1 MLKKLRRKFIAIAML
16 SVSIVL
22 IAIVGTINVANYI
35 STNEA
40 LDARLKL
47 IAGNGGTFPDLLER
61 GSRGEESNKTD
72 SINAENNKK
81 NDEETK
87 SDTESTNINTE
98 STNTDTENTNTDTES
113 TNTNTESTNTDTE
126 NTNTDTENTNAGTEK
141 TNTDT
146 ENTNAGTEKTNAG
159 AENTNTATDNTN
171 AESTNTNTSSNTAD
185 ESTNKG
191 TSTRKEPPSGKTDVQ
206 PPEDMK
212 QADLKDDNLK
222 GNDLKGNDLKEN
234 DLNEND
240 FKENDLKRH
249 GISPESQFDT
259 RYFTV
264 TINSKG
270 EVENIDTSKIASVS
284 SENAAEYAKK
294 LWKSGKKG
302 DGKSGFADNCKY
314 LTVDEDGST
323 MYIFLSCQRELS
335 TIKTY
340 ILASVGISV
349 FGLVVVFV
357 MIFFFSGRILK
368 PVSESYEKQKR
379 FITDA
384 SHEIKTPL
392 TIIDANT
399 EVIEM
404 MEGENEWTS
413 NTRKQ
418 IARLTSLT
426 EKLVFLSR
434 MDEEATKLEMLE
446 FSLSDAILDTAE
458 PFKAVA
464 QTKGKKLTIDV
475 TDKILYTGDEKTIRQ
490 LISILLDNAIKYSG
504 CSSVRYEN
512 GNVNKDNI
520 NKTYHNKTI
529 QTQNNCVTTTGDPAP
544 EIELTMR
551 PSGKNRIIT
560 VWNTVDD
567 TANIKKGRQDM
578 LFERFYRTD
587 ASRNSKTGG
596 FGIGLSAA
604 YAIVK
609 AHKGKITAESKDDRS
624 IKFTI
629 VL

>member
-22 IAIVGTINVANYI
+22 IAIVGTINIANYM

-47 IAGNGGTFPDLLER
+47 IAGNGGTFPDLLEQKNM
-61 GSRGEESNKTD
+61 GVEGNKTD
-72 SINAENNKK
+72 SINN
-81 NDEETK
+81 
-87 SDTESTNINTE
+87 
-98 STNTDTENTNTDTES
+98 
-113 TNTNTESTNTDTE
+113 
-126 NTNTDTENTNAGTEK
+126 
-141 TNTDT
+141 
-146 ENTNAGTEKTNAG
+146 
-159 AENTNTATDNTN
+159 
-171 AESTNTNTSSNTAD
+171 
-185 ESTNKG
+185 G

-206 PPEDMK
+206 PPEDMN
-212 QADLKDDNLK
+212 QADLKDNNLK
-222 GNDLKGNDLKEN
+222 DNGL
-234 DLNEND
+234 
-240 FKENDLKRH
+240 KENDLKRH

-264 TINSKG
+264 TINSNG

-284 SENAAEYAKK
+284 SENAAQYAKK

-302 DGKSGFADNCKY
+302 DGKNGFSESFKY
-314 LTVDEDGST
+314 MTVGEGGST

-335 TIKTY
+335 TIRTY
-340 ILASVGISV
+340 VLASVGISV
-349 FGLVVVFV
+349 FGLAVVFV
-357 MIFFFSGRILK
+357 MIYFFSGKILK

-404 MEGENEWTS
+404 IEGENEWTS
-413 NTRKQ
+413 STRKQ
-418 IARLTSLT
+418 VARLTSLT

-458 PFKAVA
+458 PFKTVA
-464 QTKGKKLTIDV
+464 RTKGKKLTIDV

-490 LISILLDNAIKYSG
+490 LVSILLDNAMKYSG
-504 CSSVRYEN
+504 CSNAGFEK
-512 GNVNKDNI
+512 GNI
-520 NKTYHNKTI
+520 NKNNLNKTI
-529 QTQNNCVTTTGDPAP
+529 QTQNDCATTINPAP
-544 EIELTMR
+544 EIEISLKQ
-551 PSGKNRIIT
+551 SGKNRIIT
-560 VWNTVDD
+560 VWNTVDE
-567 TANIKKGRQDM
+567 TANIKKGRQDI

-587 ASRNSKTGG
+587 TSHNSKTGG

-609 AHKGKITAESKDDRS
+609 AHKGKITAESKDGRS

>member
-22 IAIVGTINVANYI
+22 IAIVGTINIANYM

-47 IAGNGGTFPDLLER
+47 IAGNGGTFPDLLEQKNM
-61 GSRGEESNKTD
+61 GVEGNKTD
-72 SINAENNKK
+72 SINN
-81 NDEETK
+81 
-87 SDTESTNINTE
+87 
-98 STNTDTENTNTDTES
+98 
-113 TNTNTESTNTDTE
+113 
-126 NTNTDTENTNAGTEK
+126 GTP
-141 TNTDT
+141 TL
-146 ENTNAGTEKTNAG
+146 
-159 AENTNTATDNTN
+159 
-171 AESTNTNTSSNTAD
+171 
-185 ESTNKG
+185 
-191 TSTRKEPPSGKTDVQ
+191 KEPPYGRTDVQ
-206 PPEDMK
+206 PPEDMN
-212 QADLKDDNLK
+212 QADL
-222 GNDLKGNDLKEN
+222 
-234 DLNEND
+234 
-240 FKENDLKRH
+240 KENDLKRH

-264 TINSKG
+264 TINSNG

-302 DGKSGFADNCKY
+302 DGKSGFAESCKY

-357 MIFFFSGRILK
+357 MIYFFSGKILK

-404 MEGENEWTS
+404 MEGENEWTNS
-413 NTRKQ
+413 TRKQ
-418 IARLTSLT
+418 VARLTSLT

-458 PFKAVA
+458 PFKTVA
-464 QTKGKKLTIDV
+464 RTKGKKLTIDV
-475 TDKILYTGDEKTIRQ
+475 TNGILYTGDEKTIRQ
-490 LISILLDNAIKYSG
+490 LISILLDNAMKYSG
-504 CSSVRYEN
+504 CSNAGFEK
-512 GNVNKDNI
+512 GNI
-520 NKTYHNKTI
+520 NKNNLNKTI
-529 QTQNNCVTTTGDPAP
+529 QTQNDCATTINPAP
-544 EIELTMR
+544 EIEISLKQ
-551 PSGKNRIIT
+551 SGKNRIIT
-560 VWNTVDD
+560 VWNTVDE

-587 ASRNSKTGG
+587 TSHNSKTGG

-609 AHKGKITAESKDDRS
+609 AHKGKITAESKDGRS

>member
-22 IAIVGTINVANYI
+22 IAIVGTINIANYM

-47 IAGNGGTFPDLLER
+47 IAGNGGTFPDLLEQKNM
-61 GSRGEESNKTD
+61 GVEGNKTD
-72 SINAENNKK
+72 SINN
-81 NDEETK
+81 
-87 SDTESTNINTE
+87 
-98 STNTDTENTNTDTES
+98 
-113 TNTNTESTNTDTE
+113 
-126 NTNTDTENTNAGTEK
+126 
-141 TNTDT
+141 
-146 ENTNAGTEKTNAG
+146 
-159 AENTNTATDNTN
+159 
-171 AESTNTNTSSNTAD
+171 
-185 ESTNKG
+185 G

-206 PPEDMK
+206 PPEDMN
-212 QADLKDDNLK
+212 QADLKDNNLK
-222 GNDLKGNDLKEN
+222 DNGL
-234 DLNEND
+234 
-240 FKENDLKRH
+240 KENDLKRH

-264 TINSKG
+264 TINSNG

-284 SENAAEYAKK
+284 SENAAQYAKK

-302 DGKSGFADNCKY
+302 DGKNGFSESFKY
-314 LTVDEDGST
+314 MTVGEGGST

-335 TIKTY
+335 TIRTY
-340 ILASVGISV
+340 VLASVGISV
-349 FGLVVVFV
+349 FGLGVVFV
-357 MIFFFSGRILK
+357 MIYFFSGKILK

-413 NTRKQ
+413 STRKQ
-418 IARLTSLT
+418 VARLTSLT

-458 PFKAVA
+458 SFKTVA
-464 QTKGKKLTIDV
+464 RTKGKKLTIDV
-475 TDKILYTGDEKTIRQ
+475 TDGILYTGDEKTIRQ
-490 LISILLDNAIKYSG
+490 LVSILLDNAMKYSG
-504 CSSVRYEN
+504 CSNAGFEK
-512 GNVNKDNI
+512 GNI
-520 NKTYHNKTI
+520 NKNNLNKTI
-529 QTQNNCVTTTGDPAP
+529 QTQNDCATTINPAP
-544 EIELTMR
+544 EIEISLKQ
-551 PSGKNRIIT
+551 SGKNRIIT
-560 VWNTVDD
+560 VWNTVDE

-587 ASRNSKTGG
+587 TSHNSKTGG

-609 AHKGKITAESKDDRS
+609 AHKGKITAESKDGRS

>member
-22 IAIVGTINVANYI
+22 IAIVGTINIANYI

-47 IAGNGGTFPDLLER
+47 IAGNGGTFPDLLEQKNM
-61 GSRGEESNKTD
+61 GVEGNKTD
-72 SINAENNKK
+72 SINN
-81 NDEETK
+81 
-87 SDTESTNINTE
+87 
-98 STNTDTENTNTDTES
+98 
-113 TNTNTESTNTDTE
+113 
-126 NTNTDTENTNAGTEK
+126 
-141 TNTDT
+141 
-146 ENTNAGTEKTNAG
+146 
-159 AENTNTATDNTN
+159 
-171 AESTNTNTSSNTAD
+171 
-185 ESTNKG
+185 G

-206 PPEDMK
+206 PPEDMN
-212 QADLKDDNLK
+212 QADLKDNNLK
-222 GNDLKGNDLKEN
+222 DNGL
-234 DLNEND
+234 
-240 FKENDLKRH
+240 KENDLKRH

-264 TINSKG
+264 TINSNG
-270 EVENIDTSKIASVS
+270 DVENIDTSKIASVS

-302 DGKSGFADNCKY
+302 DGKSGFAESCKY
-314 LTVDEDGST
+314 LTVDDDGST

-349 FGLVVVFV
+349 FGLGVVFV
-357 MIFFFSGRILK
+357 MIYFFSGKILK

-413 NTRKQ
+413 STRKQ
-418 IARLTSLT
+418 VARLTSLT

-458 PFKAVA
+458 PFKTVA
-464 QTKGKKLTIDV
+464 RTKGKKLTIDV
-475 TDKILYTGDEKTIRQ
+475 TDGILYTGDEKTIRQ

-504 CSSVRYEN
+504 CSSASFE
-512 GNVNKDNI
+512 KSNI
-520 NKTYHNKTI
+520 NKTNLNKTT
-529 QTQNNCVTTTGDPAP
+529 QTQNDCVTTINPAP
-544 EIELTMR
+544 EIEISMK
-551 PSGKNRIIT
+551 PSGRNRIIT
-560 VWNTVDD
+560 VWNTVDE

-587 ASRNSKTGG
+587 TSHNSKTGG

-609 AHKGKITAESKDDRS
+609 AHKGKITAESKDGRS

>member
-22 IAIVGTINVANYI
+22 IAIVGTINIANYI

-47 IAGNGGTFPDLLER
+47 IAGNGGTFPDLLEQKNM
-61 GSRGEESNKTD
+61 GVES
-72 SINAENNKK
+72 NKK
-81 NDEETK
+81 NDENTNTG
-87 SDTESTNINTE
+87 TESA
-98 STNTDTENTNTDTES
+98 NTDTFD
-113 TNTNTESTNTDTE
+113 
-126 NTNTDTENTNAGTEK
+126 
-141 TNTDT
+141 
-146 ENTNAGTEKTNAG
+146 
-159 AENTNTATDNTN
+159 
-171 AESTNTNTSSNTAD
+171 NTAD
-185 ESTNKG
+185 ESTNKRIP
-191 TSTRKEPPSGKTDVQ
+191 TLKEPPSGRTDVQ
-206 PPEDMK
+206 PPEDMN
-212 QADLKDDNLK
+212 QA
-222 GNDLKGNDLKEN
+222 

-240 FKENDLKRH
+240 INENDLKRH

-270 EVENIDTSKIASVS
+270 DVENIDTSKIASVS
-284 SENAAEYAKK
+284 SENAAQYAKK

-302 DGKSGFADNCKY
+302 DGKNGFSESFKY
-314 LTVDEDGST
+314 LTVGEGGST

-335 TIKTY
+335 TIRTY
-340 ILASVGISV
+340 VLASVGISV
-349 FGLVVVFV
+349 FGLADVFV
-357 MIFFFSGRILK
+357 MIYFFSGKILK
-368 PVSESYEKQKR
+368 PVSDSYEKQKR

-413 NTRKQ
+413 STRKQ
-418 IARLTSLT
+418 VARLTSLT

-464 QTKGKKLTIDV
+464 GTKGKKLTIDV

-504 CSSVRYEN
+504 CSSASREK
-512 GNVNKDNI
+512 GNI
-520 NKTYHNKTI
+520 NKKNLNKTNFNKTYLNKTT
-529 QTQNNCVTTTGDPAP
+529 QTQNDCVTTINPAP
-544 EIELTMR
+544 EIEISLKS
-551 PSGKNRIIT
+551 SGKNRIIT
-560 VWNTVDD
+560 VWNTVDE

-587 ASRNSKTGG
+587 ASHNSKTGG

-609 AHKGKITAESKDDRS
+609 AHKGKIIAESKDGRA

>member
-16 SVSIVL
+16 SVLIVL
-22 IAIVGTINVANYI
+22 IAIVGTINIANYI

-47 IAGNGGTFPDLLER
+47 IAGNGGTFPDLLEQKNM
-61 GSRGEESNKTD
+61 GGEGNKTD
-72 SINAENNKK
+72 SINN
-81 NDEETK
+81 
-87 SDTESTNINTE
+87 
-98 STNTDTENTNTDTES
+98 
-113 TNTNTESTNTDTE
+113 
-126 NTNTDTENTNAGTEK
+126 
-141 TNTDT
+141 
-146 ENTNAGTEKTNAG
+146 
-159 AENTNTATDNTN
+159 
-171 AESTNTNTSSNTAD
+171 
-185 ESTNKG
+185 G

-206 PPEDMK
+206 PPEDMN
-212 QADLKDDNLK
+212 QADLKDNNLK
-222 GNDLKGNDLKEN
+222 DNGL
-234 DLNEND
+234 
-240 FKENDLKRH
+240 KENDLKRH

-349 FGLVVVFV
+349 FGLVVVFI
-357 MIFFFSGRILK
+357 MIYFFSGKILK

-413 NTRKQ
+413 STRKQ
-418 IARLTSLT
+418 VARLTSLT

-458 PFKAVA
+458 PFKAIA
-464 QTKGKKLTIDV
+464 GTKGKKLTIDV

-490 LISILLDNAIKYSG
+490 LISILLDNAMKYSG
-504 CSSVRYEN
+504 CSSASREK
-512 GNVNKDNI
+512 GNI
-520 NKTYHNKTI
+520 NKKNLNKTNLNKTT
-529 QTQNNCVTTTGDPAP
+529 QTQNDCATTIDPAP

-560 VWNTVDD
+560 VWNTVDE

-587 ASRNSKTGG
+587 TSHNSKTGG

-609 AHKGKITAESKDDRS
+609 AHKGKITAESKDGRS

>member
-22 IAIVGTINVANYI
+22 IAIVGTINIANYM

-61 GSRGEESNKTD
+61 GSMGEEGNKTD
-72 SINAENNKK
+72 SIDGENNKK
-81 NDEETK
+81 NDEETN
-87 SDTESTNINTE
+87 S
-98 STNTDTENTNTDTES
+98 
-113 TNTNTESTNTDTE
+113 
-126 NTNTDTENTNAGTEK
+126 
-141 TNTDT
+141 DT
-146 ENTNAGTEKTNAG
+146 ENTNAGTEKTNANT
-159 AENTNTATDNTN
+159 ENTNSDTDNTN
-171 AESTNTNTSSNTAD
+171 ANEENTNTNTSGNTAN
-185 ESTNKG
+185 ESTDKG
-191 TSTRKEPPSGKTDVQ
+191 TPALKEPPSGKIDVQ
-206 PPEDMK
+206 PPEDMN
-212 QADLKDDNLK
+212 QADLKDDNL
-222 GNDLKGNDLKEN
+222 
-234 DLNEND
+234 
-240 FKENDLKRH
+240 KENDLKRH

-314 LTVDEDGST
+314 LTVDEDGAT

-349 FGLVVVFV
+349 FGLLVVFV
-357 MIFFFSGRILK
+357 MIYFFSGKILK

-413 NTRKQ
+413 STRKQ

-475 TDKILYTGDEKTIRQ
+475 TDGILYTGDEKTIRQ
-490 LISILLDNAIKYSG
+490 LVSILLDNAIKYSG
-504 CSSVRYEN
+504 CSSVSCE
-512 GNVNKDNI
+512 KA
-520 NKTYHNKTI
+520 I

-551 PSGKNRIIT
+551 ASGKNRIIT
-560 VWNTVDD
+560 VWNTLDD

-609 AHKGKITAESKDDRS
+609 AHKGKITAESKDGQS

>member
-22 IAIVGTINVANYI
+22 IAIVGTINIANYI

-47 IAGNGGTFPDLLER
+47 IAGNGGTFPDLLEQKNM
-61 GSRGEESNKTD
+61 GVES
-72 SINAENNKK
+72 NKK
-81 NDEETK
+81 NDENTNTG
-87 SDTESTNINTE
+87 TESA
-98 STNTDTENTNTDTES
+98 NTDTFD
-113 TNTNTESTNTDTE
+113 
-126 NTNTDTENTNAGTEK
+126 
-141 TNTDT
+141 
-146 ENTNAGTEKTNAG
+146 
-159 AENTNTATDNTN
+159 
-171 AESTNTNTSSNTAD
+171 NTAD
-185 ESTNKG
+185 ESTNKRIP
-191 TSTRKEPPSGKTDVQ
+191 TLKEPPSGRTDVQ
-206 PPEDMK
+206 PPEDMN
-212 QADLKDDNLK
+212 QA
-222 GNDLKGNDLKEN
+222 

-240 FKENDLKRH
+240 INENDLKRH

-270 EVENIDTSKIASVS
+270 DVENIDTSKIASVS
-284 SENAAEYAKK
+284 SENAAQYAKK

-302 DGKSGFADNCKY
+302 DGKNGFSESFKY
-314 LTVDEDGST
+314 LTVGEGGST

-335 TIKTY
+335 TIRTY
-340 ILASVGISV
+340 VLASVGISV
-349 FGLVVVFV
+349 FGLAVVFV
-357 MIFFFSGRILK
+357 MIYFFSEKILK

-413 NTRKQ
+413 STRKQ
-418 IARLTSLT
+418 VARLTSLT

-464 QTKGKKLTIDV
+464 GTKGKKLTIDV

-504 CSSVRYEN
+504 CSSASREK
-512 GNVNKDNI
+512 GNI
-520 NKTYHNKTI
+520 NKKNLNKTNFNKTYLNKTT
-529 QTQNNCVTTTGDPAP
+529 QTQNDCVTTINPAP
-544 EIELTMR
+544 EIEISLKS
-551 PSGKNRIIT
+551 SGKNRIIT
-560 VWNTVDD
+560 VWNTVDE

-587 ASRNSKTGG
+587 ASHNSKTGG

-609 AHKGKITAESKDDRS
+609 AHKGKIIAESKDGRS

>member
-22 IAIVGTINVANYI
+22 IAIVGTINIANYI

-47 IAGNGGTFPDLLER
+47 IAGNGGTFPDLLEQKNM
-61 GSRGEESNKTD
+61 GVEGNKTD
-72 SINAENNKK
+72 SINN
-81 NDEETK
+81 
-87 SDTESTNINTE
+87 
-98 STNTDTENTNTDTES
+98 
-113 TNTNTESTNTDTE
+113 
-126 NTNTDTENTNAGTEK
+126 GTP
-141 TNTDT
+141 TL
-146 ENTNAGTEKTNAG
+146 
-159 AENTNTATDNTN
+159 
-171 AESTNTNTSSNTAD
+171 
-185 ESTNKG
+185 
-191 TSTRKEPPSGKTDVQ
+191 KEPPYGRTDVQ
-206 PPEDMK
+206 PPEDMN
-212 QADLKDDNLK
+212 QADL
-222 GNDLKGNDLKEN
+222 
-234 DLNEND
+234 
-240 FKENDLKRH
+240 KENDLKRH

-264 TINSKG
+264 TINSNG

-302 DGKSGFADNCKY
+302 DGKSGFAESCKY

-357 MIFFFSGRILK
+357 MIYFFSGKILK

-404 MEGENEWTS
+404 MEGENEWTNS
-413 NTRKQ
+413 TRKQ
-418 IARLTSLT
+418 VARLTSLT

-446 FSLSDAILDTAE
+446 FSLTDAILDTAE
-458 PFKAVA
+458 PFKTVA
-464 QTKGKKLTIDV
+464 RTKGKKLTIDV

-490 LISILLDNAIKYSG
+490 LVSILLDNAMKYSG
-504 CSSVRYEN
+504 CSNASFE
-512 GNVNKDNI
+512 KSNI
-520 NKTYHNKTI
+520 NKKNLNKTT
-529 QTQNNCVTTTGDPAP
+529 QTQNDCVTTINPAP
-544 EIELTMR
+544 EIEISMK
-551 PSGKNRIIT
+551 PSGRNRIIT
-560 VWNTVDD
+560 VWNTVDE

-587 ASRNSKTGG
+587 TSHNSKTGG

-609 AHKGKITAESKDDRS
+609 AHKGKITAESKDGRS

>member
-22 IAIVGTINVANYI
+22 IAIVGTINIANYI

-47 IAGNGGTFPDLLER
+47 IAGNGGTFPDLLEQKNM
-61 GSRGEESNKTD
+61 GVEGNETD
-72 SINAENNKK
+72 SINN
-81 NDEETK
+81 
-87 SDTESTNINTE
+87 
-98 STNTDTENTNTDTES
+98 
-113 TNTNTESTNTDTE
+113 
-126 NTNTDTENTNAGTEK
+126 
-141 TNTDT
+141 
-146 ENTNAGTEKTNAG
+146 
-159 AENTNTATDNTN
+159 
-171 AESTNTNTSSNTAD
+171 
-185 ESTNKG
+185 G
-191 TSTRKEPPSGKTDVQ
+191 TSTRKEPPSGKTDIQ
-206 PPEDMK
+206 PPEDMN
-212 QADLKDDNLK
+212 QADLKDNNLK
-222 GNDLKGNDLKEN
+222 DNGL
-234 DLNEND
+234 
-240 FKENDLKRH
+240 KENDLKRH

-264 TINSKG
+264 TINSNG
-270 EVENIDTSKIASVS
+270 DVENIDTSKIASVS

-302 DGKSGFADNCKY
+302 DGKSGFAESCKY

-357 MIFFFSGRILK
+357 MIYFFSGKILK

-413 NTRKQ
+413 STRKQ
-418 IARLTSLT
+418 VARLTSLT

-458 PFKAVA
+458 PFKAIA
-464 QTKGKKLTIDV
+464 RTKGKKLTIDV
-475 TDKILYTGDEKTIRQ
+475 TDGILYTGDEKTIRQ
-490 LISILLDNAIKYSG
+490 LVSILLDNAMKYSG
-504 CSSVRYEN
+504 CSNASFEK
-512 GNVNKDNI
+512 GNI
-520 NKTYHNKTI
+520 NKTNLNKTT
-529 QTQNNCVTTTGDPAP
+529 QTQNDCVTTINPAP
-544 EIELTMR
+544 EIEISLK

-560 VWNTVDD
+560 VWNTVDE

-587 ASRNSKTGG
+587 TSHNSKTGG

-609 AHKGKITAESKDDRS
+609 AHKGKITAESKDGRS

>member
-22 IAIVGTINVANYI
+22 IAIVGTINIANYI

-47 IAGNGGTFPDLLER
+47 IAGNGGTFPDLLEQKNM
-61 GSRGEESNKTD
+61 GVEGNKTD
-72 SINAENNKK
+72 SIN
-81 NDEETK
+81 
-87 SDTESTNINTE
+87 
-98 STNTDTENTNTDTES
+98 
-113 TNTNTESTNTDTE
+113 
-126 NTNTDTENTNAGTEK
+126 
-141 TNTDT
+141 
-146 ENTNAGTEKTNAG
+146 
-159 AENTNTATDNTN
+159 
-171 AESTNTNTSSNTAD
+171 
-185 ESTNKG
+185 KG
-191 TSTRKEPPSGKTDVQ
+191 TPTLKEPPSGKTDVQ
-206 PPEDMK
+206 PPEDMN
-212 QADLKDDNLK
+212 QA
-222 GNDLKGNDLKEN
+222 

-240 FKENDLKRH
+240 IKENDLKRH

-264 TINSKG
+264 TINSNG

-284 SENAAEYAKK
+284 SENAAQYAKK

-302 DGKSGFADNCKY
+302 DGKNGFSESFKY
-314 LTVDEDGST
+314 MTVGEGGST

-335 TIKTY
+335 TIRTY
-340 ILASVGISV
+340 VLASVGISV
-349 FGLVVVFV
+349 FGLGVVFV
-357 MIFFFSGRILK
+357 MIYFFSGKILK

-404 MEGENEWTS
+404 IEGENEWTS
-413 NTRKQ
+413 STRKQ
-418 IARLTSLT
+418 VARLTSLT

-458 PFKAVA
+458 PFKTVA
-464 QTKGKKLTIDV
+464 RTKGKKLTIDV
-475 TDKILYTGDEKTIRQ
+475 TDGILYTGDEKTIRQ
-490 LISILLDNAIKYSG
+490 LVSILLDNAMKYSG
-504 CSSVRYEN
+504 CSNAGFEK
-512 GNVNKDNI
+512 GNI
-520 NKTYHNKTI
+520 NKNNLNKTI
-529 QTQNNCVTTTGDPAP
+529 QTQNDCATTINPAP
-544 EIELTMR
+544 EIEISLKQ
-551 PSGKNRIIT
+551 SGKNRIIT
-560 VWNTVDD
+560 VWNTVDE
-567 TANIKKGRQDM
+567 TANIKKGRQDI

-587 ASRNSKTGG
+587 TSHNSKTGG

-609 AHKGKITAESKDDRS
+609 AHKGKITAESKDGRS

>member
-22 IAIVGTINVANYI
+22 IAIVGTINIANYI

-47 IAGNGGTFPDLLER
+47 IAGNGGTFPDLLEQKNM
-61 GSRGEESNKTD
+61 GVEGNKTD
-72 SINAENNKK
+72 SINN
-81 NDEETK
+81 
-87 SDTESTNINTE
+87 
-98 STNTDTENTNTDTES
+98 
-113 TNTNTESTNTDTE
+113 
-126 NTNTDTENTNAGTEK
+126 
-141 TNTDT
+141 
-146 ENTNAGTEKTNAG
+146 
-159 AENTNTATDNTN
+159 
-171 AESTNTNTSSNTAD
+171 
-185 ESTNKG
+185 G
-191 TSTRKEPPSGKTDVQ
+191 TSTRKEPPSGRIDVQ
-206 PPEDMK
+206 PPEDMNP
-212 QADLKDDNLK
+212 A
-222 GNDLKGNDLKEN
+222 

-240 FKENDLKRH
+240 INDNDLKENDLKRH

-264 TINSKG
+264 TINSNG

-302 DGKSGFADNCKY
+302 DGKSGFAESCKY

-357 MIFFFSGRILK
+357 MIYFFSGKILK

-413 NTRKQ
+413 STRKQ
-418 IARLTSLT
+418 VARLTSLT

-446 FSLSDAILDTAE
+446 FSLTDAILDTAE
-458 PFKAVA
+458 PFKTVA
-464 QTKGKKLTIDV
+464 RTKGKKLTIDV
-475 TDKILYTGDEKTIRQ
+475 TDGILYTGDEKTIRQ
-490 LISILLDNAIKYSG
+490 LISILLDNAMKYSG
-504 CSSVRYEN
+504 CSSASFE
-512 GNVNKDNI
+512 KSNI
-520 NKTYHNKTI
+520 NKANLNKTT
-529 QTQNNCVTTTGDPAP
+529 QTQNDCVTTINPAP
-544 EIELTMR
+544 EIEISLK

-560 VWNTVDD
+560 VWNTVDE

-587 ASRNSKTGG
+587 TSHNSKTGG

-609 AHKGKITAESKDDRS
+609 AHKGKITAESKDGRS

>member
-22 IAIVGTINVANYI
+22 IAIVGTINIANYI

-47 IAGNGGTFPDLLER
+47 IAGNGGTFPDLLEQKNM
-61 GSRGEESNKTD
+61 GVESNKKKD
-72 SINAENNKK
+72 ENTN
-81 NDEETK
+81 TG
-87 SDTESTNINTE
+87 TESTNTGTENANTGTENTNTGTEKTNTGTE
-98 STNTDTENTNTDTES
+98 STNTDTENANKDTF
-113 TNTNTESTNTDTE
+113 
-126 NTNTDTENTNAGTEK
+126 G
-141 TNTDT
+141 
-146 ENTNAGTEKTNAG
+146 
-159 AENTNTATDNTN
+159 NTAN
-171 AESTNTNTSSNTAD
+171 

-191 TSTRKEPPSGKTDVQ
+191 IHTLKEPPSGRTDVQ
-206 PPEDMK
+206 PPEDMNP
-212 QADLKDDNLK
+212 A
-222 GNDLKGNDLKEN
+222 

-240 FKENDLKRH
+240 INENDLKRH

-270 EVENIDTSKIASVS
+270 DVENIDTSKIASVS
-284 SENAAEYAKK
+284 SENAAQYAKK

-302 DGKSGFADNCKY
+302 DGKNGFSESFKY
-314 LTVDEDGST
+314 LTVGEGGST

-335 TIKTY
+335 TIRTY
-340 ILASVGISV
+340 VLASVGISV
-349 FGLVVVFV
+349 FGLAVVFV
-357 MIFFFSGRILK
+357 MIYFFSGKILK

-413 NTRKQ
+413 STRKQ
-418 IARLTSLT
+418 VARLTSLT

-458 PFKAVA
+458 PFKAIA
-464 QTKGKKLTIDV
+464 RTKGKKLTIDV
-475 TDKILYTGDEKTIRQ
+475 TDGILYTGDEKTIRQ
-490 LISILLDNAIKYSG
+490 LVSILLDNAMKYSG
-504 CSSVRYEN
+504 CSSASREK
-512 GNVNKDNI
+512 GNI
-520 NKTYHNKTI
+520 NKKNLNKTNLNKTI
-529 QTQNNCVTTTGDPAP
+529 QTQNNCVTTINPAP
-544 EIELTMR
+544 EIEISLK

-560 VWNTVDD
+560 VWNTVDE

-587 ASRNSKTGG
+587 TSHNSKTGG

-609 AHKGKITAESKDDRS
+609 AHKGKIIAESKDGRS

>member
-22 IAIVGTINVANYI
+22 IAIVGTINIANYI

-47 IAGNGGTFPDLLER
+47 IAGNGGTFPDLLEP
-61 GSRGEESNKTD
+61 GSMGDEGNKND
-72 SINAENNKK
+72 SIDVESNKK
-81 NDEETK
+81 NDDE
-87 SDTESTNINTE
+87 
-98 STNTDTENTNTDTES
+98 TNTDTENTNTNIENA
-113 TNTNTESTNTDTE
+113 NT
-126 NTNTDTENTNAGTEK
+126 G
-141 TNTDT
+141 
-146 ENTNAGTEKTNAG
+146 
-159 AENTNTATDNTN
+159 
-171 AESTNTNTSSNTAD
+171 AESTDTDTSGSTAD
-185 ESTNKG
+185 DSINKG
-191 TSTRKEPPSGKTDVQ
+191 TPTLKEPPSGRTDVQ

-222 GNDLKGNDLKEN
+222 ENDLKEN
-234 DLNEND
+234 DLKEND

-270 EVENIDTSKIASVS
+270 DVENIDTSKIASVS

-302 DGKSGFADNCKY
+302 DGKNGFSESFKY
-314 LTVDEDGST
+314 MTVGEGGST

-335 TIKTY
+335 TIRTY
-340 ILASVGISV
+340 VLASVGISV
-349 FGLVVVFV
+349 FGLGVVFV
-357 MIFFFSGRILK
+357 MIYFFSGKILK

-404 MEGENEWTS
+404 MEGENEWTNS
-413 NTRKQ
+413 TRKQ
-418 IARLTSLT
+418 VARLTSLT

-446 FSLSDAILDTAE
+446 FSLTDAILDTAE
-458 PFKAVA
+458 PFKTVA
-464 QTKGKKLTIDV
+464 RTKGKKLTIDV
-475 TDKILYTGDEKTIRQ
+475 TDGILYTGDEKTIRQ
-490 LISILLDNAIKYSG
+490 LVSILLDNAMKYSR
-504 CSSVRYEN
+504 CSNASFEK
-512 GNVNKDNI
+512 GNI
-520 NKTYHNKTI
+520 NKKNLNKTT
-529 QTQNNCVTTTGDPAP
+529 QTQNDCVTTINPAP
-544 EIELTMR
+544 EIEISMK
-551 PSGKNRIIT
+551 PSGRKRIIT
-560 VWNTVDD
+560 VWNTVDE
-567 TANIKKGRQDM
+567 TANIKKGRQDI

-587 ASRNSKTGG
+587 TSHNSKTGG

-609 AHKGKITAESKDDRS
+609 AHKGKITAESKDGRS

>member
-22 IAIVGTINVANYI
+22 IAIVSTINIANYM

-47 IAGNGGTFPDLLER
+47 IAGNGGTFPDLLEP
-61 GSRGEESNKTD
+61 GSMGDEGNKND
-72 SINAENNKK
+72 SIDVESNKK
-81 NDEETK
+81 NDDE
-87 SDTESTNINTE
+87 
-98 STNTDTENTNTDTES
+98 TNTDTENTNTNIENA
-113 TNTNTESTNTDTE
+113 NT
-126 NTNTDTENTNAGTEK
+126 G
-141 TNTDT
+141 
-146 ENTNAGTEKTNAG
+146 
-159 AENTNTATDNTN
+159 
-171 AESTNTNTSSNTAD
+171 AESTDTSGSTAD
-185 ESTNKG
+185 DSINKG
-191 TSTRKEPPSGKTDVQ
+191 TPTLKEPPSGRTDVQ

-222 GNDLKGNDLKEN
+222 EN
-234 DLNEND
+234 DL
-240 FKENDLKRH
+240 KENDLKRH

-284 SENAAEYAKK
+284 SENAAEYVKK

-335 TIKTY
+335 TIRAY

-349 FGLVVVFV
+349 FGLVVVFI
-357 MIFFFSGRILK
+357 MIYFFSGKILK

-404 MEGENEWTS
+404 MYGENEWTIS
-413 NTRKQ
+413 TRKQ
-418 IARLTSLT
+418 VTRLTSLT

-464 QTKGKKLTIDV
+464 GTKGKKLTIDV
-475 TDKILYTGDEKTIRQ
+475 TDGILYTGDEKTIRQ
-490 LISILLDNAIKYSG
+490 LVSILLDNAMKYSG
-504 CSSVRYEN
+504 CSSVSFEK
-512 GNVNKDNI
+512 GNI
-520 NKTYHNKTI
+520 NKKNLNKTNLNKTT
-529 QTQNNCVTTTGDPAP
+529 QTQNDCVTTINPAP
-544 EIELTMR
+544 EIEISLK
-551 PSGKNRIIT
+551 PSGRNRIIT
-560 VWNTVDD
+560 VWNTVDE
-567 TANIKKGRQDM
+567 TANIKKGRQDI

-587 ASRNSKTGG
+587 TSHNSKTGG

-609 AHKGKITAESKDDRS
+609 AHKGKITAESKDGRS

>member
-22 IAIVGTINVANYI
+22 IAIVGTINIANYI

-47 IAGNGGTFPDLLER
+47 IAGNGGTFPDLLEQKNM
-61 GSRGEESNKTD
+61 GVES
-72 SINAENNKK
+72 NKK
-81 NDEETK
+81 ND
-87 SDTESTNINTE
+87 
-98 STNTDTENTNTDTES
+98 
-113 TNTNTESTNTDTE
+113 E
-126 NTNTDTENTNAGTEK
+126 NTNTDTENTNTGTES

-146 ENTNAGTEKTNAG
+146 ENA
-159 AENTNTATDNTN
+159 NTFG
-171 AESTNTNTSSNTAD
+171 NTAD
-185 ESTNKG
+185 ESINKR
-191 TSTRKEPPSGKTDVQ
+191 TPTLKEPPSGRTDLQ
-206 PPEDMK
+206 PPEDMN
-212 QADLKDDNLK
+212 QADLKDNNLK
-222 GNDLKGNDLKEN
+222 DNGL
-234 DLNEND
+234 
-240 FKENDLKRH
+240 KENDLKRH

-264 TINSKG
+264 TINSNG
-270 EVENIDTSKIASVS
+270 DVENIDTSKIASVS

-302 DGKSGFADNCKY
+302 DGKSGFAESCKY

-349 FGLVVVFV
+349 FGLAVVFV
-357 MIFFFSGRILK
+357 MIYFFSGKILK

-404 MEGENEWTS
+404 MEGENEWT
-413 NTRKQ
+413 NGTRKQ
-418 IARLTSLT
+418 VARLTSLT

-458 PFKAVA
+458 SFKTVA
-464 QTKGKKLTIDV
+464 RTKGKKLTIDV

-490 LISILLDNAIKYSG
+490 LVSILLDNAMKYSG
-504 CSSVRYEN
+504 CSNAGFEK
-512 GNVNKDNI
+512 GNI
-520 NKTYHNKTI
+520 NKNNLNKTI
-529 QTQNNCVTTTGDPAP
+529 QTQNDCATTINPAP
-544 EIELTMR
+544 EIEISLKQ
-551 PSGKNRIIT
+551 SGKNRIIT
-560 VWNTVDD
+560 VWNTVDE

-587 ASRNSKTGG
+587 TSHNSKTGG

-609 AHKGKITAESKDDRS
+609 AHKGKITAESKDGRS

>member
-22 IAIVGTINVANYI
+22 IAIVGTINIANYI

-40 LDARLKL
+40 LNARLKL
-47 IAGNGGTFPDLLER
+47 IAGNGGTFPDLLEQKNM
-61 GSRGEESNKTD
+61 GVESNKTD
-72 SINAENNKK
+72 SINDENNKK
-81 NDEETK
+81 NA
-87 SDTESTNINTE
+87 ESTNTGTE
-98 STNTDTENTNTDTES
+98 STNTDTENANTDTS
-113 TNTNTESTNTDTE
+113 GS
-126 NTNTDTENTNAGTEK
+126 
-141 TNTDT
+141 
-146 ENTNAGTEKTNAG
+146 
-159 AENTNTATDNTN
+159 
-171 AESTNTNTSSNTAD
+171 TAD
-185 ESTNKG
+185 DSINKG
-191 TSTRKEPPSGKTDVQ
+191 TPTLKEPPSGRTDVQ

-222 GNDLKGNDLKEN
+222 ENDLKEN
-234 DLNEND
+234 DLKEND

-302 DGKSGFADNCKY
+302 DGKSGFAESCKY

-349 FGLVVVFV
+349 FGLVVVFI
-357 MIFFFSGRILK
+357 MIYFFSGKILK

-413 NTRKQ
+413 STRKQ
-418 IARLTSLT
+418 VARLTSLT

-458 PFKAVA
+458 PFKAIA
-464 QTKGKKLTIDV
+464 RTKGKKLTIDV
-475 TDKILYTGDEKTIRQ
+475 TDGILYTGDEKTIRQ
-490 LISILLDNAIKYSG
+490 LVSILLDNAMKYSG
-504 CSSVRYEN
+504 CSSASFEK
-512 GNVNKDNI
+512 GNI
-520 NKTYHNKTI
+520 NKKNLNKTNFNKTNLNKTT
-529 QTQNNCVTTTGDPAP
+529 QTQNDCVTTINPAP
-544 EIELTMR
+544 EIEISLK

-560 VWNTVDD
+560 VWNTVDE

-587 ASRNSKTGG
+587 TSHNSKTGG

-604 YAIVK
+604 HAIVK
-609 AHKGKITAESKDDRS
+609 AHKGKITAESKDGRS

-629 VL
+629 IL

>member
-22 IAIVGTINVANYI
+22 IAIVGTINIANYM

-47 IAGNGGTFPDLLER
+47 IARNGGTFPDLLEPR
-61 GSRGEESNKTD
+61 SMGDEGNKND
-72 SINAENNKK
+72 SIDVESNKK
-81 NDEETK
+81 NDDE
-87 SDTESTNINTE
+87 
-98 STNTDTENTNTDTES
+98 TNTDTENTNTNIENA
-113 TNTNTESTNTDTE
+113 NT
-126 NTNTDTENTNAGTEK
+126 G
-141 TNTDT
+141 
-146 ENTNAGTEKTNAG
+146 
-159 AENTNTATDNTN
+159 
-171 AESTNTNTSSNTAD
+171 AESTDTSGSTAD
-185 ESTNKG
+185 DSINKG
-191 TSTRKEPPSGKTDVQ
+191 TPTLKEPPSGRTDVQ

-222 GNDLKGNDLKEN
+222 ENDLKEN
-234 DLNEND
+234 DLKEND

-270 EVENIDTSKIASVS
+270 EVENIDTSKIASIS

-302 DGKSGFADNCKY
+302 DGKSGFAESCKY

-323 MYIFLSCQRELS
+323 MYIFLSCQRELL
-335 TIKTY
+335 TIRAY

-349 FGLVVVFV
+349 FGLVVVFI
-357 MIFFFSGRILK
+357 MIYFFSGKILK

-413 NTRKQ
+413 STRKQ
-418 IARLTSLT
+418 VARLTSLT

-434 MDEEATKLEMLE
+434 MDEQATKLEMLE
-446 FSLSDAILDTAE
+446 FSLTDAILDTAE
-458 PFKAVA
+458 PFKTVA
-464 QTKGKKLTIDV
+464 RTKGKKLTIDV
-475 TDKILYTGDEKTIRQ
+475 TDGILYTGDEKTIRQ
-490 LISILLDNAIKYSG
+490 LVSILLDNAMKYSG
-504 CSSVRYEN
+504 CSSAGFEK
-512 GNVNKDNI
+512 GNI
-520 NKTYHNKTI
+520 NKTNLNKTKLNKTNSNKT
-529 QTQNNCVTTTGDPAP
+529 TQMQNDCVTTIDPAP

-551 PSGKNRIIT
+551 PSGKTRIIT
-560 VWNTVDD
+560 VWNTVDE

-587 ASRNSKTGG
+587 TSHNSKTGG

-609 AHKGKITAESKDDRS
+609 AHKGKITAESKDGRS

>member
-22 IAIVGTINVANYI
+22 IAIVGTINIANYM

-47 IAGNGGTFPDLLER
+47 IAGNGGTFPDLLEQKNM
-61 GSRGEESNKTD
+61 GVES
-72 SINAENNKK
+72 NKK
-81 NDEETK
+81 NDEN
-87 SDTESTNINTE
+87 TNTGAE
-98 STNTDTENTNTDTES
+98 GANTDTF
-113 TNTNTESTNTDTE
+113 
-126 NTNTDTENTNAGTEK
+126 G
-141 TNTDT
+141 
-146 ENTNAGTEKTNAG
+146 
-159 AENTNTATDNTN
+159 
-171 AESTNTNTSSNTAD
+171 NTAD
-185 ESTNKG
+185 ESTNKR
-191 TSTRKEPPSGKTDVQ
+191 TPTLKEPPSGRTDVQ
-206 PPEDMK
+206 PPEDMN
-212 QADLKDDNLK
+212 QA
-222 GNDLKGNDLKEN
+222 

-240 FKENDLKRH
+240 INENDLKRH

-270 EVENIDTSKIASVS
+270 DVENIDTSKIASVS
-284 SENAAEYAKK
+284 SENAAQYAKK

-302 DGKSGFADNCKY
+302 DGKNGFSESFKY
-314 LTVDEDGST
+314 LTVGEGGST

-335 TIKTY
+335 TIRTY
-340 ILASVGISV
+340 VLASVGISV
-349 FGLVVVFV
+349 FGLAVVFV
-357 MIFFFSGRILK
+357 MIYFFSGKILK

-413 NTRKQ
+413 STRKQ
-418 IARLTSLT
+418 VARLTSLT

-464 QTKGKKLTIDV
+464 GTKGKKLTIDV

-504 CSSVRYEN
+504 CSSASREK
-512 GNVNKDNI
+512 GNI
-520 NKTYHNKTI
+520 NKKNLNKTNFNKTYLNETT
-529 QTQNNCVTTTGDPAP
+529 QTQNDCVTTIDPAP

-551 PSGKNRIIT
+551 PSGKTRIIT
-560 VWNTVDD
+560 VWNTVDE

-587 ASRNSKTGG
+587 TSHNSKTGG

-609 AHKGKITAESKDDRS
+609 AHKGKITAESKDGRS

>member
-22 IAIVGTINVANYI
+22 IAIVGTINIANYI

-40 LDARLKL
+40 LDERLKL

-61 GSRGEESNKTD
+61 GSMGEEGNTTD
-72 SINAENNKK
+72 
-81 NDEETK
+81 D
-87 SDTESTNINTE
+87 
-98 STNTDTENTNTDTES
+98 
-113 TNTNTESTNTDTE
+113 
-126 NTNTDTENTNAGTEK
+126 
-141 TNTDT
+141 
-146 ENTNAGTEKTNAG
+146 
-159 AENTNTATDNTN
+159 
-171 AESTNTNTSSNTAD
+171 
-185 ESTNKG
+185 STNKE
-191 TSTRKEPPSGKTDVQ
+191 TSTRKEPPSGRTDVQ
-206 PPEDMK
+206 PPEDMN

-222 GNDLKGNDLKEN
+222 ENDLK
-234 DLNEND
+234 END

-314 LTVDEDGST
+314 LTVDEDGAT

-349 FGLVVVFV
+349 FGLLVVFV

-413 NTRKQ
+413 STRKQ

-464 QTKGKKLTIDV
+464 RTKGKKLTIDV

-490 LISILLDNAIKYSG
+490 LVSILLDNAIKYSG
-504 CSSVRYEN
+504 YSSVSCE
-512 GNVNKDNI
+512 KA
-520 NKTYHNKTI
+520 T
-529 QTQNNCVTTTGDPAP
+529 QTRNNCVTTTGDPAS

-609 AHKGKITAESKDDRS
+609 AHKGKITAESKDGQS

>member
-22 IAIVGTINVANYI
+22 IAIVGTINIANYM

-61 GSRGEESNKTD
+61 GSRGEEGNKAD
-72 SINAENNKK
+72 SIDGENNKK
-81 NDEETK
+81 NDEETN
-87 SDTESTNINTE
+87 S
-98 STNTDTENTNTDTES
+98 
-113 TNTNTESTNTDTE
+113 
-126 NTNTDTENTNAGTEK
+126 
-141 TNTDT
+141 DT
-146 ENTNAGTEKTNAG
+146 ENTNAGTEKTNANT
-159 AENTNTATDNTN
+159 ENANSDTDNTN
-171 AESTNTNTSSNTAD
+171 ANEENTNTNTSGNTAD

-191 TSTRKEPPSGKTDVQ
+191 TSTRKEPPSGRTDVQ
-206 PPEDMK
+206 PPEDMN
-212 QADLKDDNLK
+212 QADLKDDNL
-222 GNDLKGNDLKEN
+222 
-234 DLNEND
+234 
-240 FKENDLKRH
+240 KENDLKRH

-314 LTVDEDGST
+314 LTVDEDGAT

-349 FGLVVVFV
+349 FGLLVVFV
-357 MIFFFSGRILK
+357 MIYFFSGKILK

-413 NTRKQ
+413 STRKQ
-418 IARLTSLT
+418 VARLTSLT

-464 QTKGKKLTIDV
+464 GTKGKKLTIDV
-475 TDKILYTGDEKTIRQ
+475 TDGILYTGDEKTIRQ
-490 LISILLDNAIKYSG
+490 LVSILLDNAIKYSG

-520 NKTYHNKTI
+520 NKTIH
-529 QTQNNCVTTTGDPAP
+529 TQNNCVTTAGDPAP

-609 AHKGKITAESKDDRS
+609 AHKGKITAESKDGQS

>member
-22 IAIVGTINVANYI
+22 IAIVGTINIANYI

-47 IAGNGGTFPDLLER
+47 IAGNGGTFPDLLEQKNM
-61 GSRGEESNKTD
+61 GGEGNKTD
-72 SINAENNKK
+72 SINN
-81 NDEETK
+81 
-87 SDTESTNINTE
+87 
-98 STNTDTENTNTDTES
+98 
-113 TNTNTESTNTDTE
+113 
-126 NTNTDTENTNAGTEK
+126 
-141 TNTDT
+141 
-146 ENTNAGTEKTNAG
+146 
-159 AENTNTATDNTN
+159 
-171 AESTNTNTSSNTAD
+171 
-185 ESTNKG
+185 G
-191 TSTRKEPPSGKTDVQ
+191 TSTRKEPPSGKTDIQ

-222 GNDLKGNDLKEN
+222 ENDLK
-234 DLNEND
+234 END

-270 EVENIDTSKIASVS
+270 DVENIDTSKIASVS
-284 SENAAEYAKK
+284 SENAAQYAKK

-302 DGKSGFADNCKY
+302 DGKNGFSESFKY
-314 LTVDEDGST
+314 MTVGEGGST

-335 TIKTY
+335 TIRTY
-340 ILASVGISV
+340 VLASVGISV
-349 FGLVVVFV
+349 FGLAVVFV
-357 MIFFFSGRILK
+357 MIYFFSGKILK

-413 NTRKQ
+413 STRKQ
-418 IARLTSLT
+418 VARLTSLT

-458 PFKAVA
+458 PFKTVA
-464 QTKGKKLTIDV
+464 RTKGKKLTIDV

-490 LISILLDNAIKYSG
+490 LVSILLDNAMKYSG
-504 CSSVRYEN
+504 CSNASFE
-512 GNVNKDNI
+512 KSNI
-520 NKTYHNKTI
+520 NKTNLNKTT
-529 QTQNNCVTTTGDPAP
+529 QTQNDCVTTINPAP
-544 EIELTMR
+544 EIEISLK
-551 PSGKNRIIT
+551 PSGRNRIIT
-560 VWNTVDD
+560 VWNTVDE

-587 ASRNSKTGG
+587 TSHNSKTGG

-609 AHKGKITAESKDDRS
+609 AHKGKITAESKDGRS

>member
-22 IAIVGTINVANYI
+22 IAIVGTINIANYI

-47 IAGNGGTFPDLLER
+47 IAGNGGTFPDLLEQKNM
-61 GSRGEESNKTD
+61 GVEGNKTD
-72 SINAENNKK
+72 SINN
-81 NDEETK
+81 
-87 SDTESTNINTE
+87 
-98 STNTDTENTNTDTES
+98 
-113 TNTNTESTNTDTE
+113 
-126 NTNTDTENTNAGTEK
+126 
-141 TNTDT
+141 
-146 ENTNAGTEKTNAG
+146 
-159 AENTNTATDNTN
+159 
-171 AESTNTNTSSNTAD
+171 
-185 ESTNKG
+185 G

-206 PPEDMK
+206 PPEDMN
-212 QADLKDDNLK
+212 QADLKDNNLK
-222 GNDLKGNDLKEN
+222 DNGL
-234 DLNEND
+234 
-240 FKENDLKRH
+240 KENDLKRH

-270 EVENIDTSKIASVS
+270 DVENIDTSKIASVS

-302 DGKSGFADNCKY
+302 DGKSGFAESCKY

-357 MIFFFSGRILK
+357 MIYFFSGKILK

-413 NTRKQ
+413 STRKQ
-418 IARLTSLT
+418 VARLTSLT

-458 PFKAVA
+458 PFKTVA
-464 QTKGKKLTIDV
+464 RTKGKKLTIDV
-475 TDKILYTGDEKTIRQ
+475 TDGILYTGDEKTIRQ
-490 LISILLDNAIKYSG
+490 LVSILLDNAMKYSG
-504 CSSVRYEN
+504 CSNAGFEK
-512 GNVNKDNI
+512 GNI
-520 NKTYHNKTI
+520 NKNNLNKTI
-529 QTQNNCVTTTGDPAP
+529 QTQNDCATTINPAP
-544 EIELTMR
+544 EIEISLKQ
-551 PSGKNRIIT
+551 SGKNRIIT
-560 VWNTVDD
+560 VWNTVDE
-567 TANIKKGRQDM
+567 TANIKKGRQDI
-578 LFERFYRTD
+578 LFERFYRSDT
-587 ASRNSKTGG
+587 SHNSKTGG

-609 AHKGKITAESKDDRS
+609 AHKGKITAESKDGRS

>member
-16 SVSIVL
+16 SASIVL
-22 IAIVGTINVANYI
+22 IAIVGTINIANYM

-61 GSRGEESNKTD
+61 GSRGEEGNKAD
-72 SINAENNKK
+72 SIDGENNKK
-81 NDEETK
+81 NDEETN
-87 SDTESTNINTE
+87 S
-98 STNTDTENTNTDTES
+98 
-113 TNTNTESTNTDTE
+113 
-126 NTNTDTENTNAGTEK
+126 
-141 TNTDT
+141 DT
-146 ENTNAGTEKTNAG
+146 ENTNAGTEKTNANT
-159 AENTNTATDNTN
+159 ENTNSDTDNTN
-171 AESTNTNTSSNTAD
+171 ANEENTNTNTSGNTAD

-191 TSTRKEPPSGKTDVQ
+191 TSTRKEPPSGRTDVQ
-206 PPEDMK
+206 PPEDMN
-212 QADLKDDNLK
+212 QADLKDDNL
-222 GNDLKGNDLKEN
+222 
-234 DLNEND
+234 
-240 FKENDLKRH
+240 KENDLKRH

-349 FGLVVVFV
+349 FGLLVVFV
-357 MIFFFSGRILK
+357 MIYFFSGKILK

-413 NTRKQ
+413 STRKQ

-475 TDKILYTGDEKTIRQ
+475 TDGILYTGDEKTIRQ
-490 LISILLDNAIKYSG
+490 LVSILLDNAIKYSG
-504 CSSVRYEN
+504 CSSISCE
-512 GNVNKDNI
+512 KA
-520 NKTYHNKTI
+520 T
-529 QTQNNCVTTTGDPAP
+529 QTQNNCVTTAGDPAP

-609 AHKGKITAESKDDRS
+609 AHKGKITAESKDGRS

>member
-1 MLKKLRRKFIAIAML
+1 MLKKLHRKFIAIAML

-22 IAIVGTINVANYI
+22 IAIVGTINIANYI

-47 IAGNGGTFPDLLER
+47 IAGNGGTFPDLLEQKNM
-61 GSRGEESNKTD
+61 GVEGNKTD
-72 SINAENNKK
+72 SINN
-81 NDEETK
+81 
-87 SDTESTNINTE
+87 
-98 STNTDTENTNTDTES
+98 
-113 TNTNTESTNTDTE
+113 
-126 NTNTDTENTNAGTEK
+126 
-141 TNTDT
+141 
-146 ENTNAGTEKTNAG
+146 
-159 AENTNTATDNTN
+159 
-171 AESTNTNTSSNTAD
+171 
-185 ESTNKG
+185 G

-206 PPEDMK
+206 PPEDMN
-212 QADLKDDNLK
+212 QA
-222 GNDLKGNDLKEN
+222 

-240 FKENDLKRH
+240 IKENDLKRH

-270 EVENIDTSKIASVS
+270 DVENIDTSKIASVS

-302 DGKSGFADNCKY
+302 DGKSGFAESCKY

-357 MIFFFSGRILK
+357 MIYFFSGKILK

-404 MEGENEWTS
+404 IEGENEWTS
-413 NTRKQ
+413 STRKQ
-418 IARLTSLT
+418 VARLTSLT

-458 PFKAVA
+458 PFKTVA
-464 QTKGKKLTIDV
+464 RTKGKKLTIDV
-475 TDKILYTGDEKTIRQ
+475 TDGILYTGDEKTIRQ
-490 LISILLDNAIKYSG
+490 LVSILLDNAMKYSG
-504 CSSVRYEN
+504 CSNAGFEKS
-512 GNVNKDNI
+512 NI
-520 NKTYHNKTI
+520 NKTNLNKTT
-529 QTQNNCVTTTGDPAP
+529 QTQNDCVTTINQAP
-544 EIELTMR
+544 EIEISLK
-551 PSGKNRIIT
+551 PSGRNRIIT
-560 VWNTVDD
+560 VWNTVDE
-567 TANIKKGRQDM
+567 TANIKKGRQDI

-587 ASRNSKTGG
+587 TSHNSKTGG

-609 AHKGKITAESKDDRS
+609 AHKGKITAESKDGRS

>member
-22 IAIVGTINVANYI
+22 IAIVGTINIANYI

-61 GSRGEESNKTD
+61 GSRGEEG
-72 SINAENNKK
+72 
-81 NDEETK
+81 
-87 SDTESTNINTE
+87 DTT
-98 STNTDTENTNTDTES
+98 
-113 TNTNTESTNTDTE
+113 
-126 NTNTDTENTNAGTEK
+126 
-141 TNTDT
+141 
-146 ENTNAGTEKTNAG
+146 
-159 AENTNTATDNTN
+159 
-171 AESTNTNTSSNTAD
+171 D

-191 TSTRKEPPSGKTDVQ
+191 TSTRKEPPSGRTDVQ
-206 PPEDMK
+206 PPEDMN
-212 QADLKDDNLK
+212 QADLKDDNL
-222 GNDLKGNDLKEN
+222 
-234 DLNEND
+234 
-240 FKENDLKRH
+240 KENDLKRH

-349 FGLVVVFV
+349 FGLLVVFV
-357 MIFFFSGRILK
+357 MIYFFSGKILK

-418 IARLTSLT
+418 VARLTSLT

-434 MDEEATKLEMLE
+434 MDEEATKLEMFE

-464 QTKGKKLTIDV
+464 GTKGKKLTIDV
-475 TDKILYTGDEKTIRQ
+475 IDGILYTGDEKTIRQ
-490 LISILLDNAIKYSG
+490 LVSILLDNAIKYSG
-504 CSSVRYEN
+504 CSSVSCEKSN
-512 GNVNKDNI
+512 INKDNL
-520 NKTYHNKTI
+520 NKTT
-529 QTQNNCVTTTGDPAP
+529 QTQNNCVTAGDPAP

-609 AHKGKITAESKDDRS
+609 AHKGKITAESKDGQS

>member
-22 IAIVGTINVANYI
+22 IAIVGTINIANYI

-47 IAGNGGTFPDLLER
+47 IAGNGGTFPDLLEQKNMGV
-61 GSRGEESNKTD
+61 GS
-72 SINAENNKK
+72 NKK
-81 NDEETK
+81 NDEN
-87 SDTESTNINTE
+87 TNTGTE
-98 STNTDTENTNTDTES
+98 STNTGTENANTF
-113 TNTNTESTNTDTE
+113 
-126 NTNTDTENTNAGTEK
+126 G
-141 TNTDT
+141 
-146 ENTNAGTEKTNAG
+146 
-159 AENTNTATDNTN
+159 
-171 AESTNTNTSSNTAD
+171 NTAD
-185 ESTNKG
+185 ESINKG
-191 TSTRKEPPSGKTDVQ
+191 TPTLKEPPSGRTDVQ
-206 PPEDMK
+206 PPEDMN
-212 QADLKDDNLK
+212 QA
-222 GNDLKGNDLKEN
+222 

-240 FKENDLKRH
+240 INENDLKRH

-270 EVENIDTSKIASVS
+270 DVENIDTSKIASVS
-284 SENAAEYAKK
+284 SENAAQYAKK

-302 DGKSGFADNCKY
+302 DGKNGFSESFKY
-314 LTVDEDGST
+314 MTVGEGGST

-335 TIKTY
+335 TIRTY
-340 ILASVGISV
+340 VLASVGISV
-349 FGLVVVFV
+349 FGLAVVFV
-357 MIFFFSGRILK
+357 MIYFFSGKILK

-379 FITDA
+379 FI
-384 SHEIKTPL
+384 TPL

-404 MEGENEWTS
+404 MEGENEWTNS
-413 NTRKQ
+413 TRKQ
-418 IARLTSLT
+418 VARLTSLT

-458 PFKAVA
+458 PFKAIA
-464 QTKGKKLTIDV
+464 RTKGKKLTIDV
-475 TDKILYTGDEKTIRQ
+475 TDGILYTGDEKTIRQ
-490 LISILLDNAIKYSG
+490 LVSILLDNAMKYSG
-504 CSSVRYEN
+504 CSSVSFEK
-512 GNVNKDNI
+512 GNI
-520 NKTYHNKTI
+520 NKKNLNKTR
-529 QTQNNCVTTTGDPAP
+529 QTQNDCVTTTGDTAP

-551 PSGKNRIIT
+551 PSGKTRIIT
-560 VWNTVDD
+560 VWNTVDEN
-567 TANIKKGRQDM
+567 ANIKKGRQDM

-587 ASRNSKTGG
+587 TSHNSKTGG

-609 AHKGKITAESKDDRS
+609 AHKGKITAESKDGRS

>member
-22 IAIVGTINVANYI
+22 IAIVGTINIANYI

-47 IAGNGGTFPDLLER
+47 IAGNGGTFPDLLEQKNM
-61 GSRGEESNKTD
+61 GVEGNKTD
-72 SINAENNKK
+72 SINN
-81 NDEETK
+81 
-87 SDTESTNINTE
+87 
-98 STNTDTENTNTDTES
+98 
-113 TNTNTESTNTDTE
+113 
-126 NTNTDTENTNAGTEK
+126 GTP
-141 TNTDT
+141 TL
-146 ENTNAGTEKTNAG
+146 
-159 AENTNTATDNTN
+159 
-171 AESTNTNTSSNTAD
+171 
-185 ESTNKG
+185 
-191 TSTRKEPPSGKTDVQ
+191 KEPPSGRTDIQ
-206 PPEDMK
+206 PPEDMN
-212 QADLKDDNLK
+212 QA
-222 GNDLKGNDLKEN
+222 DLKEN
-234 DLNEND
+234 DLKDNGL
-240 FKENDLKRH
+240 KENDLKRH

-270 EVENIDTSKIASVS
+270 DVENIDTSKIASVS

-294 LWKSGKKG
+294 LWKSGKNG
-302 DGKSGFADNCKY
+302 DGKSGFAESCKY

-357 MIFFFSGRILK
+357 MIYFFSGKILK

-413 NTRKQ
+413 STRKQ
-418 IARLTSLT
+418 VARLTSLT

-446 FSLSDAILDTAE
+446 FSLTDAILDTAE
-458 PFKAVA
+458 PFKTVA
-464 QTKGKKLTIDV
+464 RTKGKKLTIDV
-475 TDKILYTGDEKTIRQ
+475 TDGILYTGDEKTIRQ
-490 LISILLDNAIKYSG
+490 LVSILLDNAMKYSG
-504 CSSVRYEN
+504 CSSVSFEK
-512 GNVNKDNI
+512 GNI
-520 NKTYHNKTI
+520 NKKNLNKTT
-529 QTQNNCVTTTGDPAP
+529 QTQNDCVTTINPAP
-544 EIELTMR
+544 EIEISLKQ
-551 PSGKNRIIT
+551 SGKNRIIT
-560 VWNTVDD
+560 VWNTVDE
-567 TANIKKGRQDM
+567 TANIKKGRQDL

-587 ASRNSKTGG
+587 TSHNSKTGG

-609 AHKGKITAESKDDRS
+609 AHKGKITAESKDGRS

-629 VL
+629 VM

>member
-22 IAIVGTINVANYI
+22 IAIVGTINIANYM

-47 IAGNGGTFPDLLER
+47 IAGNGGTFPDLLEQKNM
-61 GSRGEESNKTD
+61 GVEGNKTD
-72 SINAENNKK
+72 SINN
-81 NDEETK
+81 
-87 SDTESTNINTE
+87 
-98 STNTDTENTNTDTES
+98 
-113 TNTNTESTNTDTE
+113 
-126 NTNTDTENTNAGTEK
+126 
-141 TNTDT
+141 
-146 ENTNAGTEKTNAG
+146 
-159 AENTNTATDNTN
+159 
-171 AESTNTNTSSNTAD
+171 
-185 ESTNKG
+185 G
-191 TSTRKEPPSGKTDVQ
+191 TSTRKEPPSGRTDVQ
-206 PPEDMK
+206 PPEDMN
-212 QADLKDDNLK
+212 QADLKDNNLK
-222 GNDLKGNDLKEN
+222 DNGL
-234 DLNEND
+234 
-240 FKENDLKRH
+240 KENDLKRH

-264 TINSKG
+264 TINSNG

-302 DGKSGFADNCKY
+302 DGKSGFSESFKY
-314 LTVDEDGST
+314 MTVCEGGST

-335 TIKTY
+335 TIRTY
-340 ILASVGISV
+340 VLASVGISV
-349 FGLVVVFV
+349 FGLGVVFV
-357 MIFFFSGRILK
+357 MIYFFSGKILK

-413 NTRKQ
+413 STRKQ
-418 IARLTSLT
+418 VARLTSLT

-458 PFKAVA
+458 PFKTVA
-464 QTKGKKLTIDV
+464 RTKGKKLTIDV
-475 TDKILYTGDEKTIRQ
+475 TDGILYTGDEKTIRQ
-490 LISILLDNAIKYSG
+490 LVSILLDNAMKYSG
-504 CSSVRYEN
+504 CS
-512 GNVNKDNI
+512 NVSFEKGNI
-520 NKTYHNKTI
+520 NKKNLNKTNLNKTT
-529 QTQNNCVTTTGDPAP
+529 QTQNDCVTTINPAP
-544 EIELTMR
+544 EIEISLK
-551 PSGKNRIIT
+551 PSGRNRIIT
-560 VWNTVDD
+560 VWNTVDE

-587 ASRNSKTGG
+587 TSHNSKTGG

-609 AHKGKITAESKDDRS
+609 AHKGKITAESKEGRS